1 MRVGDTIV
9 IDGDISLFLPIDGE
23 SGIVTKVVGQDLPTY
38 ADTTE
43 VTPSDNE
50 QVLLT
55 ADRVLTKNIIVNP
68 IPENYGRLL
77 WSGNTLT
84 VY

>member
-1 MRVGDTIV
+1 MRIGDTV
-9 IDGDISLFLPIDGE
+9 VLDGDLSLIIPVDGE

-38 ADTTE
+38 TDATE

>member
-38 ADTTE
+38 TDATE

-77 WSGNTLT
+77 WSGDTLT

>member
-23 SGIVTKVVGQDLPTY
+23 IGIVTKVVGQDLPTY
-38 ADTTE
+38 ADATE

>member
-38 ADTTE
+38 TDATE
-43 VTPSDNE
+43 VTPSGNE

-55 ADRVLTKNIIVNP
+55 ADMVLTKNIIVNP